1 MPPLERNIAE
11 IRGKLIDLESW
22 IYDEF
27 EDDEQAEVLLDLL
40 DTVSSDFDE
49 FANKVDEFKEDNND

>member
-1 MPPLERNIAE
+1 MSALERNIAE

>member
-11 IRGKLIDLESW
+11 IRDKLIDLESW

>member
-11 IRGKLIDLESW
+11 IRDKLIDLESR

>member
-1 MPPLERNIAE
+1 MSALERNIAE

-49 FANKVDEFKEDNND
+49 FANKVDEYNND